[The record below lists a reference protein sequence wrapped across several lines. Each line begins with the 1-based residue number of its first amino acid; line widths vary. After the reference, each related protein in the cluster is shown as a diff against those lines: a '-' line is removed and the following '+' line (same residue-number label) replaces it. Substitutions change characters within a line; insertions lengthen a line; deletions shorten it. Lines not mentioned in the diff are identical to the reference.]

1 MEAPMLNLVL
11 WVILAVW
18 VGVAL
23 LILVAIV
30 STIVA
35 STARMLLDRLGV
47 RGTVWCPVLQRTL
60 AVLGPPAAFV
70 GTVTN
75 FDDVRRCERFGDGRI
90 NCHKWCVRSGGLAEA
105 AKTN

>member
-1 MEAPMLNLVL
+1 MEAPMLNVVL
-11 WVILAVW
+11 WAILAVW
-18 VGVAL
+18 VGIAL

-30 STIVA
+30 STIVG
-35 STARMLLDRLGV
+35 STGRMLLDRRGV

-60 AVLGPPAAFV
+60 AVVGPPASFV
-70 GTVTN
+70 GTVTD

-90 NCHKWCVRSGGLAEA
+90 KCHKWCVKSGDLAEA